1 VSIACRSVP
10 RLRVG
15 PQRFLLAANR
25 NGGLILTHDELENGD
40 LIPTWT
46 SVDAG
51 SVYTLKESFNRLQD
65 EGWTV
70 LYYRT
75 PISADRPI
83 EVRKGMVETRSMA
96 GRDRLPFRS
105 RRIITSMHTSLCFK
119 KSILSTRAWSST
131 TVSGRLERLMR

>member
-1 VSIACRSVP
+1 VSLPSAFERTKAVEPTTCP
-10 RLRVG
+10 F
-15 PQRFLLAANR
+15 PLLR

-51 SVYTLKESFNRLQD
+51 SLYTLKESFNRLQD

-83 EVRKGMVETRSMA
+83 EVRVLYSRKDGRSETRSL
-96 GRDRLPFRS
+96 GPFRTTTS
-105 RRIITSMHTSLCFK
+105 THTCLYCRR
-119 KSILSTRAWSST
+119 SIPLTPASYST
-131 TVSGRLERLMR
+131 TVSERHVPPTL